1 MLLQM
6 ALFHSLVWPSNIPLY
21 TYVHIFLSQ
30 SYVDGHL
37 NCFYVLNIVNDAA
50 VNIEVQVS
58 FRIRVVVFSR
68 YTFRSGIAYSY
79 GSSIFSFLRNF
90 HTVLYSGCTNLHS
103 QQQCRRVSLSP
114 HSRQH
119 LLFMCFL
126 MIAILAVVL
135 ISTSLIISDVKH
147 ILMCL
152 LATVCF
158 LRRNV
163 YFGLLIIC

>member
-1 MLLQM
+1 MANFDSLLW
-6 ALFHSLVWPSNIPLY
+6 LTSIPLY
-21 TYVHIFLSQ
+21 IYHIFFIHS
-30 SYVDGHL
+30 SVDGHL
-37 NCFYVLNIVNDAA
+37 GCFHIFAIVNSAA
-50 VNIEVQVS
+50 MNIGVHVA
-58 FRIRVVVFSR
+58 FWIMFFSG
-68 YTFRSGIAYSY
+68 YMPRSGIIVLY